1 MLFPKCVCEIIYK
14 SIKKKICVTHL
25 LDERWLSRLVELDL
39 VLGLAVGVLG
49 FARVPA
55 VELEVERR
63 DLEVTPG
70 TAADN
75 LEMKKG

>member
-1 MLFPKCVCEIIYK
+1 M
-14 SIKKKICVTHL
+14 
-25 LDERWLSRLVELDL
+25 
-39 VLGLAVGVLG
+39 LGLAVGVLG
-49 FARVPA
+49 LARVPA